1 MPGERAESKLSQS
14 FRRIVDHMQTDGEK
28 QYVWGCVLKDEQP
41 VTWDH
46 TEEDD
51 DEDFVVH
58 TLHLKSATLGKEAKA
73 GERNIVELETKSF
86 DGETLNLPVASLELG
101 KTENFSLDLELTN
114 EIPVTF
120 RLIEGSGPVHILA
133 QHLVEFPADEDDEE
147 DALTEVET
155 CDEEEAPTS
164 ILPLK
169 RKSSAAGKGK
179 AKKAKLNESVEEN
192 GDDEEEDDDDEEEGD
207 DDEEE
212 GDGGEDE
219 VDDQEDDADED
230 EEMEDEEDD
239 SSEEEESEEEPAKP
253 AKKVKKN
260 GVKPKQKEEVE
271 SAVVDKKAAKKLKN
285 KMNKKKNQDAK
296 KNGVKA

>member
-58 TLHLKSATLGKEAKA
+58 TLHLKSVTLGKEAKA
-73 GERNIVELETKSF
+73 GERNIVEIETKSF
-86 DGETLNLPVASLELG
+86 NGETLNLPVASLELG

-164 ILPLK
+164 LLPLK

-179 AKKAKLNESVEEN
+179 AKKAKLSESIAEN
-192 GDDEEEDDDDEEEGD
+192 GDDEEDDDDEEGGDED
-207 DDEEE
+207 DDE
-212 GDGGEDE
+212 GEDE
-219 VDDQEDDADED
+219 VDDQEDDVDED
-230 EEMEDEEDD
+230 EEMDDEEDD
-239 SSEEEESEEEPAKP
+239 SSEDEEESEEEPEPAKP
-253 AKKVKKN
+253 TKKVKKN

-285 KMNKKKNQDAK
+285 KMNKKKNQEVK

>member
-207 DDEEE
+207 EDEDE
-212 GDGGEDE
+212 GEDE

-239 SSEEEESEEEPAKP
+239 SSEEEEEESEEEPAKP

-271 SAVVDKKAAKKLKN
+271 SAVVDKKATKKLKN
-285 KMNKKKNQDAK
+285 KMNKKKKQDAK